1 MEDLIFIK
9 SHLKFENSFLSGFRT
24 CQWGNLKS
32 SPSPHL
38 FSTLTSHKSFV
49 GSICSQVWL
58 DTRNKWRAIVSQVR
72 GKYAESSAIITCQME
87 EIVPLKQGRLLQMTY
102 AYLHS
107 HTPSIHPSRSLSLS
121 CLLPQGIHFLLS
133 IHMSVPPSTILP
145 LQIYS
150 GIRNEILLHFWL
162 VLNAFIQTEACENDF
177 HWGEVRAHSLLN
189 MQTVYAQLRRAP

>member
-121 CLLPQGIHFLLS
+121 PVYFLKAYIFSSPFTCQFLPPQSF
-133 IHMSVPPSTILP
+133 PC
-145 LQIYS
+145 
-150 GIRNEILLHFWL
+150 R
-162 VLNAFIQTEACENDF
+162 FIQEYEMKSSCTFD
-177 HWGEVRAHSLLN
+177 L
-189 MQTVYAQLRRAP
+189 Y

>member
-1 MEDLIFIK
+1 MRTV
-9 SHLKFENSFLSGFRT
+9 SFLVSGLASEVTWKVPLTYSAHCR
-24 CQWGNLKS
+24 
-32 SPSPHL
+32 
-38 FSTLTSHKSFV
+38 LTSHKSFV

-58 DTRNKWRAIVSQVR
+58 DTRNKWRAKVSQVR

-102 AYLHS
+102 AYLHP
-107 HTPSIHPSRSLSLS
+107 HTPSIHPSRSLSLSLS